1 MWPLIDVLLPSVGPE
16 MSVEIVLIVE
26 PLRAKRAL
34 MCVSRVFGSLTRAF
48 MALEGDCSYC
58 GTPSGKTSTYV
69 CE

>member
-34 MCVSRVFGSLTRAF
+34 MCVSRVLDSLTRAF
-48 MALEGDCSYC
+48 MALEGFGIFKQHLC
-58 GTPSGKTSTYV
+58 V
-69 CE
+69 